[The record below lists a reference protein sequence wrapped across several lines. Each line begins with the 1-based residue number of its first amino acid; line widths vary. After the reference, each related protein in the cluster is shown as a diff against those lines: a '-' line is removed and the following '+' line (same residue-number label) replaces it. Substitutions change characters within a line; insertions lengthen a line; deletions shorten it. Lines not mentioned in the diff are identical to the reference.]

1 MNTRACLT
9 PLQRPPAQTAEG
21 DRNLHA
27 RDLCLAAPALQSRL
41 G

>member
-1 MNTRACLT
+1 MNTRACIT
-9 PLQRPPAQTAEG
+9 SLQPPPAQTTEG

-27 RDLCLAAPALQSRL
+27 RDLCLVAPAPQSRL